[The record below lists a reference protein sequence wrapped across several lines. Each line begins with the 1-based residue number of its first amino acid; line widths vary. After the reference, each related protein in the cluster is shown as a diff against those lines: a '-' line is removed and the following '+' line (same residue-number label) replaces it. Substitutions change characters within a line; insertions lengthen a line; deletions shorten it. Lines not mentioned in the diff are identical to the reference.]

1 MEAYRLFIG
10 VVLIT
15 NELRKNAISLQSQV
29 AFDEGL
35 CASIQALS
43 KGTVGL
49 RAMPHSRAG
58 TKKYRLV
65 RSWLKHGTRKGN
77 GIMAINNLFAR
88 LALGAL
94 AGLAGTLALQ
104 ALRTADKKIMPG
116 SSPPMKKDPG
126 EFMVKKAEQML
137 PRSKRRHI
145 SRKFEAAS
153 AKCLSIAYGMTFGAL
168 YAGARPKTKRILLE
182 GTILGLVTWAT
193 GYLGWLPRL
202 GIMPP
207 VWKHKAKQVAL
218 PVAEHALYGVAT
230 VAGYRWV
237 KEKASVLSKG

>member
-1 MEAYRLFIG
+1 
-10 VVLIT
+10 
-15 NELRKNAISLQSQV
+15 
-29 AFDEGL
+29 
-35 CASIQALS
+35 
-43 KGTVGL
+43 
-49 RAMPHSRAG
+49 
-58 TKKYRLV
+58 
-65 RSWLKHGTRKGN
+65 
-77 GIMAINNLFAR
+77 MAINNLCAR
-88 LALGAL
+88 LGLGAL
-94 AGLAGTLALQ
+94 AGLAGTLAFQ

-116 SSPPMKKDPG
+116 SLPPMKKDPG
-126 EFMVKKAEQML
+126 EFMVKKAENVL

-145 SRKFEAAS
+145 SRRFEAAS

-193 GYLGWLPRL
+193 GYLGWLPRF

-237 KEKASVLSKG
+237 KEKAAMLSKG